1 MILLETLLSRSW
13 RWWTSD
19 VLVIWAQT
27 FFISRESCLQ
37 RGACLLW
44 SPTFSEK
51 RMKFEKIWRWSRIC
65 GNSSSTLLIYQRGPT
80 HLSEKT
86 DYFPNNINF
95 GSWTSYTPAPFY
107 SRVCQIR
114 TAELSC
120 QTLTTASAPSKMF
133 MASALTKH
141 TKKFTS
147 RSGNIY
153 LSKSQ
158 SGTKCGVGSHLANCP
173 AAFLS
178 YFHCG
183 FVMKYKEHNEQ
194 YMSAE

>member
-1 MILLETLLSRSW
+1 MLNYKTCQQHNWKLSWNIHLSIYLSNLGPNIFYMKRTMS
-13 RWWTSD
+13 SK
-19 VLVIWAQT
+19 
-27 FFISRESCLQ
+27 
-37 RGACLLW
+37 GACLLW

-65 GNSSSTLLIYQRGPT
+65 GNSSSTQLIYQRRPT

-120 QTLTTASAPSKMF
+120 QTLTTASAPSKIF

-147 RSGNIY
+147 QPGNIY
-153 LSKSQ
+153 LSKMTLKATSLSQNWALSQ
-158 SGTKCGVGSHLANCP
+158 SWNLARP
-173 AAFLS
+173 PWQAVA
-178 YFHCG
+178 
-183 FVMKYKEHNEQ
+183 
-194 YMSAE
+194 